1 MPRGVQK
8 HARRPTKTGKRT
20 EDGVLSKMICKR
32 GLQMKNR
39 IWILLALIMTLAF
52 VPLLAGEAEEKP

>member
-1 MPRGVQK
+1 MIRC
-8 HARRPTKTGKRT
+8 KTEEEIAGNT
-20 EDGVLSKMICKR
+20 DGGSLSKMICKR

>member
-1 MPRGVQK
+1 M
-8 HARRPTKTGKRT
+8 
-20 EDGVLSKMICKR
+20 LSKMICKR